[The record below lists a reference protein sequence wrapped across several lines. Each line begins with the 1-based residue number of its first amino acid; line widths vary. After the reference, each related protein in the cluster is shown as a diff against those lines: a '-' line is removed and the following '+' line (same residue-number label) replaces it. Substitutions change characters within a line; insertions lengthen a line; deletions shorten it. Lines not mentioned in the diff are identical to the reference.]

1 MTRISHFLRGAIHSL
16 SVASSLLLLLS
27 IQVYG
32 QGKSMNKQDYQY
44 PKSAYKALR
53 YRSIGPWQGGRSIA
67 VSGVVGKPNTFYFG
81 STGGGLW
88 KTTDGG
94 KTWLNISDKYFKRGA
109 VGAIAVAPSDPN
121 VVYAG
126 MGESAIRGN
135 MFTGDGVYKST
146 DGGKTWKNIGLGE
159 THVISRI
166 VVDPK
171 DPDLV
176 YVAAL
181 GHVFAEN
188 KDRGLYRSKDGGKT
202 WEKILYVDDKTGA
215 IDISLDPNNSRV
227 LYASFWQSYRTPWIM
242 SSGGKGSGLYKSTD
256 GGDHWTNISH
266 NPGMPKGL
274 MGKIG
279 VSVSPV
285 NSNRVYALIEN
296 KNGGVFRSDDAGKT
310 WLRLYH
316 KTQLTQRAWYYT
328 YIFAD
333 PKDENT
339 VYATDLGFYKSV
351 DGGKSFDRI
360 RTPHGDN
367 HDLWLNP
374 DNPQIMIESNDGG
387 ANVSYNGGKT
397 WTEQDQPTAQ
407 IYHVNL
413 DNQFPYHIY
422 GASQDNSS
430 IDIASR
436 TTGYGITTSDWHE
449 VAGGESGYIVPTPGK
464 PWITYGGSYIGIMTS
479 YNDHTKQTHNISV
492 WQENTDGYGAG
503 EITYRFNWTF
513 PIMISKH
520 NPDALYTAAQYLFK
534 STNQGMSWTKISPDL
549 TRNDKTK
556 QLRSGGPITK
566 DETGTENYDTIFSVA
581 ESPLKEGLIWVGSD
595 DGLIHLTRDDG
606 QHWEDVTPKDIPD
619 WSLISIIEPSHFDA
633 GTAYVAASR
642 YKLDDFHP
650 YLYKTTDYGKHWT
663 KITNGIP
670 DDLYTRVIRQD
681 AKDPNLLFAGTQNG
695 VWVSFNGGDHW
706 QPLQLNLPPVQ
717 VRDMAIQDREND
729 LVLAT
734 HGRGFWVMDNLKPLR
749 QLSKKVVDSDAY
761 LFEPEH
767 AYLMDGYSFHR
778 EGMTIGENPPNG
790 AVIFYNLKNK
800 PDSATTVKL
809 DFLTQAGDTIATFS
823 SKSTAKKMSEED
835 SGDDDDE
842 AMPESNQPKIEAD
855 SGMNRFVWDLRYPEV
870 KNPPN
875 RVLGSSGGTLD
886 GPKVVPSVYR
896 VVLTAGKNT
905 MEQRLEV
912 KKDPRIEAAQA
923 DLQAEFDL
931 LKKIHDKQNVT
942 AEKVNHILS
951 AKKQLNQ
958 YLSELK
964 DNPHYSELKK
974 AAQPILDSLNA
985 VESKLY
991 QPDIHQSEDDLNYPV
1006 RLWIKLASLN
1016 TYVSSAYARPPQQS
1030 YALFDTLNTQ
1040 VDAQF
1045 NRLEPIFNQQIP
1057 AFNKKVQDLGIPA
1070 VYIKKD

>member
-1 MTRISHFLRGAIHSL
+1 MNLFSHSL
-16 SVASSLLLLLS
+16 KGPLYIFGVSLTVLLFTAM
-27 IQVYG
+27 QVFA
-32 QGKSMNKQDYQY
+32 QHKPADSEYQY
-44 PKSAYKALR
+44 PESAFKALR
-53 YRSIGPWQGGRSIA
+53 YRPIGPWQGGRSIA
-67 VSGVVGKPNTFYFG
+67 VAGVASQPYTFYFG
-81 STGGGLW
+81 SAGGGLW

-94 KTWLNISDKYFKRGA
+94 KTWLNVSDKYFKTGA

-121 VVYAG
+121 VVYVG

-146 DGGKTWKNIGLGE
+146 DGGKTWENIGLKD

-166 VVDPK
+166 AVDPK

-181 GHVFAEN
+181 GHVFAGN
-188 KDRGLYRSKDGGKT
+188 KERGLYRSKDGGKT
-202 WEKILYVDDKTGA
+202 WQKILYVDDKTGA
-215 IDISLDPNNSRV
+215 IDISIDENNPRV
-227 LYASFWQSYRTPWIM
+227 LYAAFWQSYRTPWIM
-242 SSGGKGSGLYKSTD
+242 SSGGSGSGLYKSTD
-256 GGDHWTNISH
+256 GGDTWTNISH
-266 NPGMPKGL
+266 NPGMPKGI

-285 NSNRVYALIEN
+285 NSNRIYALIEN
-296 KNGGVFRSDDAGKT
+296 KNGGVYRSEDAGKT
-310 WLRLYH
+310 WQRLYH

-333 PKDENT
+333 PKNENT
-339 VYATDLGFYKSV
+339 VYATDLGFYKSI
-351 DGGKSFDRI
+351 DGGKSFSRI
-360 RTPHGDN
+360 HTQHGDN
-367 HDLWLNP
+367 HDLWINP
-374 DNPQIMIESNDGG
+374 NNPQIMIESNDGG
-387 ANVSYNGGKT
+387 ANVTFNGGKT
-397 WTEQDQPTAQ
+397 WTEEDQCTAQ

-464 PWITYGGSYIGIMTS
+464 PWITYGGSYIGILTT
-479 YNDHTKQTHNISV
+479 YNDHTKQTHNVSV
-492 WQENTDGYGAG
+492 WQDNTDGYGAG
-503 EITYRFNWTF
+503 EIKYRFNWTF

-534 STNQGMSWTKISPDL
+534 STNGGMSWKQISPDL
-549 TRNDKTK
+549 TRNDKSK

-606 QHWEDVTPKDIPD
+606 QHWENVTPKNIPA

-650 YLYKTTDYGKHWT
+650 YLYKTTDYGQHWT

-670 DDLYTRVIRQD
+670 DNLYTRVIRQD
-681 AKDPNLLFAGTQNG
+681 TKDPNLLFAGTQNG
-695 VWVSFNGGDHW
+695 AWVSFNGGDHW

-717 VRDMAIQDREND
+717 VRDMAVQDREND

-734 HGRGFWVMDNLKPLR
+734 HGRGFWIMDNLKPLR
-749 QLSKKVVDSDAY
+749 QLSEKAVHSDAY

-767 AYLMDGYSFHR
+767 AYLMDGYSSFHK
-778 EGMTIGENPPNG
+778 GSTIGENPPNG
-790 AVIFYNLKNK
+790 AVIFYDLKNK
-800 PDSATTVKL
+800 PDSSTTIRM
-809 DFLTQAGDTIATFS
+809 DFLTQSGDTIATFTNKS
-823 SKSTAKKMSEED
+823 RSKEITDEG
-835 SGDDDDE
+835 SGDDDGHE
-842 AMPESNQPKIEAD
+842 APDSHQPKLKAD

-886 GPKVVPSVYR
+886 GPKVVPGVYSVR
-896 VVLTAGKNT
+896 LTVGKNT
-905 MEQRLEV
+905 MEQKLEV
-912 KKDPRIEAAQA
+912 RKDPRIEATQA

-931 LKKIHDKQNVT
+931 LKKIHDKQNQT
-942 AEKVNHILS
+942 AREVNRILS

-964 DNPHYSELKK
+964 DNPNYSELKD
-974 AAQPILDSLNA
+974 AAQPILDSLNS

-1016 TYVSSAYARPPQQS
+1016 TYVSSAYERPPQQS
-1030 YALFDTLNTQ
+1030 YALFDSLTTR

-1045 NRLEPIFNQQIP
+1045 NRLKPIFTQQIP
-1057 AFNKKVQDLGIPA
+1057 AFNQKVNDLGIPA